1 LESGKG
7 CVCEELKISDIDEK
21 KLYRFMGARLKIFCK
36 GGAKGLMHVWCK

>member
-21 KLYRFMGARLKIFCK
+21 NFIDSWGQD
-36 GGAKGLMHVWCK
+36 